1 MTSQVREGFNPD
13 VAVGPGETLLEWLE
27 ENAMTQSDFALR
39 VGLSPKTLNQIIKG
53 KAPLSQE
60 TALKLERITN
70 IPANFWN
77 ARETIYREELTRALE
92 TESLERDLELL
103 KFLPL
108 NEMKKRNFISGT
120 KTSKVETLREVLSF
134 FMVANSEAWHNVWA
148 TPNVAF
154 RKSSAFESSIGAV
167 ATWLRIGELE
177 ASKLNLSEFN
187 CDGLKRS
194 LVDLR
199 RVTLETSGEKV
210 GPRLVEICSKVGV
223 GISFVPEIPGTRLS
237 GATRWVGGHPIIQLS
252 LRHKSEDHFWFS
264 FFHELG
270 HVLLHPRGDVFIE
283 NSDWEFNR
291 GAQRLENE
299 ANKFSENTL
308 IPEENRERF
317 SGLRSIDSI
326 LEFASDI
333 GIAPGIVIGRLQ
345 KEGIL
350 RFSQFNGYKRRFV
363 FTSSEQ

>member
-1 MTSQVREGFNPD
+1 
-13 VAVGPGETLLEWLE
+13 
-27 ENAMTQSDFALR
+27 
-39 VGLSPKTLNQIIKG
+39 
-53 KAPLSQE
+53 
-60 TALKLERITN
+60 LKLERITN

-199 RVTLETSGEKV
+199 RVTLETSGSRNLFCSRNSWHKIV
-210 GPRLVEICSKVGV
+210 WCDTLGWGPSHY
-223 GISFVPEIPGTRLS
+223 ST
-237 GATRWVGGHPIIQLS
+237 
-252 LRHKSEDHFWFS
+252 
-264 FFHELG
+264 
-270 HVLLHPRGDVFIE
+270 
-283 NSDWEFNR
+283 
-291 GAQRLENE
+291 
-299 ANKFSENTL
+299 
-308 IPEENRERF
+308 
-317 SGLRSIDSI
+317 
-326 LEFASDI
+326 
-333 GIAPGIVIGRLQ
+333 
-345 KEGIL
+345 
-350 RFSQFNGYKRRFV
+350 
-363 FTSSEQ
+363 FTPP

>member
-1 MTSQVREGFNPD
+1 
-13 VAVGPGETLLEWLE
+13 
-27 ENAMTQSDFALR
+27 
-39 VGLSPKTLNQIIKG
+39 
-53 KAPLSQE
+53 
-60 TALKLERITN
+60 
-70 IPANFWN
+70 
-77 ARETIYREELTRALE
+77 
-92 TESLERDLELL
+92 
-103 KFLPL
+103 
-108 NEMKKRNFISGT
+108 
-120 KTSKVETLREVLSF
+120 
-134 FMVANSEAWHNVWA
+134 
-148 TPNVAF
+148 
-154 RKSSAFESSIGAV
+154 
-167 ATWLRIGELE
+167 
-177 ASKLNLSEFN
+177 
-187 CDGLKRS
+187 
-194 LVDLR
+194 
-199 RVTLETSGEKV
+199 
-210 GPRLVEICSKVGV
+210 
-223 GISFVPEIPGTRLS
+223 
-237 GATRWVGGHPIIQLS
+237 
-252 LRHKSEDHFWFS
+252 
-264 FFHELG
+264 LG